1 METAA
6 GDLLKYIQL
15 AISNFGDEAISELV
29 SNLKTASPEQ
39 AFKLLDTFWMIAG
52 DDIKEY
58 IEKYDIPKDI
68 LRQLAL
74 RSASLG

>member
-1 METAA
+1 M
-6 GDLLKYIQL
+6 
-15 AISNFGDEAISELV
+15 V